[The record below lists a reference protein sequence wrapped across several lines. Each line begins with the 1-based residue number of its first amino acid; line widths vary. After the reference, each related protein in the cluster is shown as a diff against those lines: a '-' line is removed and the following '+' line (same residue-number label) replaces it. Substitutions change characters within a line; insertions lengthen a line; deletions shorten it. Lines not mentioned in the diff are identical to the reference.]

1 MALMAA
7 QNIVPNLSR
16 ADPMAERL
24 NSDIGGLPAD
34 TVPRDEIPQLF
45 WEKHLIATF
54 NVLRAKGVFNL
65 DELRRIVEA
74 APPEEYKRSSFYG
87 RRIDG
92 IAELLIEKKVINRG
106 ELTARTE
113 DVLLKGTR
121 DHVA

>member
-1 MALMAA
+1 
-7 QNIVPNLSR
+7 
-16 ADPMAERL
+16 MAERL

-34 TVPRDEIPQLF
+34 TVPRDETPQLF

-92 IAELLIEKKVINRG
+92 IAELLIEKKIINRD
-106 ELTARTE
+106 ELTARTARGGFYKSPT
-113 DVLLKGTR
+113 VGR
-121 DHVA
+121 QRPSPIMAMRR